1 VQSDPIGLDGGL
13 NTYGYVEGNPLYWT
27 DPLGLSPCKE
37 EDEDCLQKALNS
49 YSFEKSANQ
58 ILGFGLGS
66 AAFGA
71 GGQIANK
78 SAKKPRGGIAGG
90 GKSGKYTSYS
100 RRHLGRG
107 IGRSLGRTPVSSVA
121 SRFGILGAG
130 AAAWMLHYDAL
141 QIYLECMDGK

>member
-1 VQSDPIGLDGGL
+1 MQSDPIGLDGGL